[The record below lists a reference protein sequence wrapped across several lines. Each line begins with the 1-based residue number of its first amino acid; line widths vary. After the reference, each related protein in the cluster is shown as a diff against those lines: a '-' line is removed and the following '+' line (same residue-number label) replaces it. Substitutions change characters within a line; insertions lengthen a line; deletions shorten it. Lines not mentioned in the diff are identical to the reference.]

1 MPSVYLGV
9 DVGTQS
15 VRVLAVTGTGEV
27 AACAS
32 HPLTSV
38 RQGARHEQD
47 PNEWWRATAECL
59 REVTS
64 ALGAGAKYLGV
75 AVDATSGTIL
85 LADKSCQARTQ
96 GLMYDDGRAIAEA
109 AEANEKGAVLWE
121 QLSYRMQASWALPK
135 LLWLLRNQPRV
146 AGCRLMHQND
156 WINAKLAGIAVASD
170 SSHSLKTGYDLLRSA
185 WPVEIFD
192 ALGIPAALFPQ
203 VVSPGTDIGE
213 VSQVAAAETGLP
225 AGTRIYAGMTDGCAA
240 QIASGAM
247 CVGDWNS
254 VIGTTLV
261 LKGVT
266 RKLLNDPSRVIYSHR
281 SPEGTWLP
289 GGASSSG
296 AGAIAAEFSIERL
309 AALNECAAKGGPSHI
324 VVYPLTGRGERF
336 PFVAPNAES
345 FTLGSASSEE
355 ERYRAVLQG
364 IALLERL
371 CFDLLSGKGA
381 PMDGRV
387 TISGGAVRSAALNQI
402 RADVLGRP
410 LIVPAVTESGFGMA
424 VLVVAAGSSMREAVA
439 NMVKQKRVIEPRRPF
454 CDYVEQ
460 YRKLVTELERRN
472 WLPASSLLE
481 TVARSCT

>member
-1 MPSVYLGV
+1 M
-9 DVGTQS
+9 
-15 VRVLAVTGTGEV
+15 AV
-27 AACAS
+27 
-32 HPLTSV
+32 PL
-38 RQGARHEQD
+38 
-47 PNEWWRATAECL
+47 PKL
-59 REVTS
+59 
-64 ALGAGAKYLGV
+64 
-75 AVDATSGTIL
+75 
-85 LADKSCQARTQ
+85 
-96 GLMYDDGRAIAEA
+96 

-371 CFDLLSGKGA
+371 CFDHAEWERRSDGWPRHYLRRSCSQRGA
-381 PMDGRV
+381 ESDTCRCPRASAHR
-387 TISGGAVRSAALNQI
+387 SGGDGKRLRNGGTSG
-402 RADVLGRP
+402 GRR
-410 LIVPAVTESGFGMA
+410 VFH
-424 VLVVAAGSSMREAVA
+424 AGSCSQHGEAETSH
-439 NMVKQKRVIEPRRPF
+439 R
-454 CDYVEQ
+454 
-460 YRKLVTELERRN
+460 
-472 WLPASSLLE
+472 ASPSVL
-481 TVARSCT
+481 